1 MKNLKNKIIATLVL
15 CFAINVALASSKR
28 TERLIEAA
36 EKIGMTEDM
45 MSELLAACYDY
56 DRADSRIKELSE
68 LHGLNK
74 IKPQRQTVITADV
87 RDPAI
92 RQIENEAKKYKD
104 RYQVLKRTINK
115 FGPHTNL
122 TVRVARQ
129 SMQSRL
135 DETRAE
141 RDAAKAYEKQIKE
154 LQKAAKKDGKNLDKL
169 RKDLEKYRDKAETDS
184 FRETCQRILDI
195 LTTPNE

>member
-1 MKNLKNKIIATLVL
+1 MKNLKSKLVTAAAVV
-15 CFAINVALASSKR
+15 CASCIALASSP
-28 TERLIEAA
+28 LINRVLKSA
-36 EKIGMTEDM
+36 EEIGLTGDQLV
-45 MSELLAACYDY
+45 ELRAACEDFE
-56 DRADSRIKELSE
+56 RAESKLKELSK
-68 LHGLNK
+68 LHGLTK
-74 IKPQRQTVITADV
+74 IRPQRKTVINADV

-92 RQIENEAKKYKD
+92 QQIEKEAKKYKA

-154 LQKAAKKDGKNLDKL
+154 LQKAALKDGKNLDKL

-184 FRETCQRILDI
+184 FRETCQRLLDI
-195 LTTPNE
+195 LPTPNE